1 MDAVKFLE
9 ELKRMCINNEGC
21 NDCPVNVKSAC
32 SCKLEHIPE
41 CYEDITFDNL
51 VAFVEKWSAEHP
63 QKTRLMDFLEKYP
76 TAPTE
81 NGIPYIRP
89 WHLGYCEATCCD
101 ECGHMAPIYD
111 LCYKCWNLPLIPGNP
126 LSICPTPTPRTPC
139 ATPAP
144 MTI

>member
-41 CYEDITFDNL
+41 CYEDIAFDNL

-63 QKTRLMDFLEKYP
+63 QKTRLQDFLEKHP
-76 TAPTE
+76 GAEVNADDLP
-81 NGIPYIRP
+81 PFMP
-89 WHLGYCEATCCD
+89 SWLGYCGKSCYSCERQPTAKDCW
-101 ECGHMAPIYD
+101 D
-111 LCYKCWNLPLIPGNP
+111 LPVEE
-126 LSICPTPTPRTPC
+126 
-139 ATPAP
+139 
-144 MTI
+144 